1 MSSNKIHGDEREK
14 VTTTTASIDSGL
26 ETNVPAM
33 SSVFLSSS
41 ELQFKLNESKERERK
56 LEEKIISLREVRKK
70 KRNVTHSFL

>member
-1 MSSNKIHGDEREK
+1 LSSNKIHGDEREK